1 MLNGA
6 FSLIKT
12 VMEAFPGFTIN
23 DVLDTDYDTLIRTID
38 AKRPTKEKEQQAMS
52 LKDFVKSI

>member
-1 MLNGA
+1 
-6 FSLIKT
+6 
-12 VMEAFPGFTIN
+12 MEAFPGFTIN